1 MRPLLSRITAGLA
14 AAALSAFPYPS
25 PPNILFF
32 VAEVAA
38 HSALHLSKPPSLPPH
53 LLSAPRR
60 RLYHV
65 VPMKPPS
72 SSPPPPLTFS
82 SPESLSDWIRP
93 HLPVDPVASWGAVP
107 GTKSLSNLWLEINHG
122 ETSLELKPNSQDDA
136 RGEKDGTFT
145 VLRVVNVTIVRIRN
159 SRGEVLVESHQLL
172 SDGTV
177 RHRSRPLSEKMMPG
191 EAVEEAA
198 HRAVREELGKDVVRI
213 LPGSYQM
220 RVEERAS
227 ASYPGLPA
235 RYILHS
241 VDAEVEGLP
250 EVGEFSSE
258 ENGEGVEAVEKA
270 VFVRRH
276 FWKWVDVDGIIQ
288 QS

>member
-1 MRPLLSRITAGLA
+1 MRPLLSRITAE
-14 AAALSAFPYPS
+14 AAAL
-25 PPNILFF
+25 
-32 VAEVAA
+32 
-38 HSALHLSKPPSLPPH
+38 SALHLSKPPSLPAN

-65 VPMKPPS
+65 VPMRPPS
-72 SSPPPPLTFS
+72 SSPPPITFS

-93 HLPVDPVASWGAVP
+93 HLPFDPVASWGAVP

-122 ETSLELKPNSQDDA
+122 ETSLELQPNSQDDA
-136 RGEKDGTFT
+136 IGEKDGAFT
-145 VLRVVNVTIVRIRN
+145 VLRVVNVAIVRIRN

-177 RHRSRPLSEKMMPG
+177 RSRSRPLSEKMMPG

-198 HRAVREELGKDVVRI
+198 QRAVREELGKDVVRI

-258 ENGEGVEAVEKA
+258 ENGEGVVAVEKA

-276 FWKWVDVDGIIQ
+276 FWKWVDINGIIQ